1 MIVAADVMPVL
12 INTVSV
18 LVGLCIAV
26 GAMLVIAS
34 KVFKVETN
42 PLVDEVASLLPGANC
57 GGCGFAGCAACAE
70 AIVLKGAPINSC
82 PVGGFDVAK
91 LIGAVLGQ
99 EAVESEPAYPFV
111 RCQGGNVNCTTLYD
125 YEGVEGCK
133 AALMICD
140 SRKGCTYGCV
150 GLGTCV
156 RACQFGAL
164 SMGENGF
171 PVVNKAFC
179 TGCGNCIAA
188 CPNGV
193 LTFARDSE
201 KVHVLCRS
209 HDKGKDVKAVCEVGC
224 IGCKKCEKECPAG
237 AIKVGEFL
245 AEIDQEK
252 CTACGACVAI
262 CPQKAIELR

>member
-1 MIVAADVMPVL
+1 MIVASEVMPVL

-42 PLVDEVASLLPGANC
+42 PMVDEVASLLPGANC

-91 LIGAVLGQ
+91 LIGAVMGQ
-99 EAVESEPAYPFV
+99 EVSETEKSFPFV

-133 AALMICD
+133 AALMLCD
-140 SRKGCTYGCV
+140 SRKGCTYGCL

-171 PVVNKAFC
+171 PVVNKALC
-179 TGCGNCIAA
+179 TSCGNCIAA

-193 LTFARDSE
+193 LTFAMDSE

-224 IGCKKCEKECPAG
+224 IGCKKCEKECPQG
-237 AIKVGEFL
+237 AIKVTEFL

-252 CTACGACVAI
+252 CTGCGACAGV